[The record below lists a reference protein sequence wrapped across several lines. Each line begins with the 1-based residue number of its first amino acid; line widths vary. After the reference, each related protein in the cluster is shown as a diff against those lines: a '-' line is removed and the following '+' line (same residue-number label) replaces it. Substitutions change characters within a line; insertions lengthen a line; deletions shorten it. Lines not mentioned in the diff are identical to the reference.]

1 MEKDIAYVRQK
12 TREKIFLSSQLKSE
26 KPVGKVKRS
35 EKSSIFRLQIYI
47 FRLKIR
53 IFKLQICIF
62 RLKIEFSSDVF
73 NFLLGHVA
81 FCPESFFVYLCR
93 KSVAGR
99 SLATE
104 HPGRIITNNLI

>member
-62 RLKIEFSSDVF
+62 RLKIEFSSDVSTF
-73 NFLLGHVA
+73 CLGMSPFVRNVFLFIFVGNPWRGEA
-81 FCPESFFVYLCR
+81 WQRSIPEES
-93 KSVAGR
+93 
-99 SLATE
+99 
-104 HPGRIITNNLI
+104 

>member
-1 MEKDIAYVRQK
+1 MGKDIAYVCQK
-12 TREKIFLSSQLKSE
+12 TREHFLFSPRIKFE

-62 RLKIEFSSDVF
+62 RLKIEFSSDILTFCLGMSSFVRKVF
-73 NFLLGHVA
+73 LFIFVGNPWWGEAWQRSILE
-81 FCPESFFVYLCR
+81 ES
-93 KSVAGR
+93 
-99 SLATE
+99 
-104 HPGRIITNNLI
+104 